1 MKKFYSTNLKRM
13 GGMLL
18 LLGLGI
24 AGSAT
29 ISAADLLSPGTI
41 DPANGSTVT
50 APLSGITLSNWG
62 DGAQFKGPSAEAYP
76 TATAT
81 LFITLEYNNTTSQ
94 LDFNSYI
101 KMANGN
107 PQINMKD
114 YGKEPGD
121 YKITVPEGFFS
132 FTVGGENT
140 TNSAIVLNYTVEV
153 EEEKPVELVTIKEN
167 VPFTLVGSQSLSY
180 QGVFTPSKTG
190 VLTISYDPAASVLS
204 TRPVL
209 FESDKEMAVQYTFK
223 NEGAEYCYDVVA
235 GEDYY
240 YLMGEFNP
248 FDCTLYKAG
257 TYTVTFSVAE
267 GSSNPGG
274 DDGGDTGDDD
284 DDDDDAAPIE
294 KYTFNGSEGTY
305 NAITGG
311 TVVMDWDIY
320 YDLQEEGMQ
329 PQDNTFKAVLMGN
342 NGQVSCTA
350 LSDAPTSLPGIP
362 LGFDFP
368 YAGNTFS
375 HILISTSGYVMLGGE
390 TISGILTGGPV
401 MDGHMGKFVFQRDV
415 YNVLGCVDQQSPTC
429 FDDTEISYLASDGT
443 MTVQYKNWG
452 FNKTMATSGAPID
465 MQIILKSDGTIEIV
479 FNNCDSLAAA
489 EGDYSGNQGPVY
501 VALKGATSTLMTLSD
516 ESDSDSIMNASWVS
530 ADAQPANSYLT
541 SSVPDGYTLSF
552 SPSNAT
558 VGVEG
563 LEVETADEEVVFYN
577 LGGVKVN
584 NPSNGI
590 YLMKKGNKVS
600 KVVVK

>member
-24 AGSAT
+24 AGSTT
-29 ISAADLLSPGTI
+29 ISADTLSPGTI
-41 DPANGSTVT
+41 TPANGSTVT
-50 APLSGITLSNWG
+50 ELKTISLTNWG
-62 DGAQFKGPSAEAYP
+62 
-76 TATAT
+76 TATAMAPTAEAMSGDVTGT
-81 LFITLEYNNTTSQ
+81 LTDGSGTSTPLQ
-94 LDFNSYI
+94 FDKEI
-101 KMANGN
+101 KMSLRPISWSIQLGDLATA
-107 PQINMKD
+107 
-114 YGKEPGD
+114 PGE
-121 YKITVPEGFFS
+121 YTITVPEGFVN
-132 FTVGGENT
+132 FTVDGENVP
-140 TNSAIVLNYTVEV
+140 NAAISLKYTV
-153 EEEKPVELVTIKEN
+153 EEEKPVELVTIEEN
-167 VPFTLVGSQSLSY
+167 DPITLVGSQSLSY

-190 VLTISYDPAASVLS
+190 VLTISYDPAATVLS
-204 TRPVL
+204 GRPVL
-209 FESDKEMAVQYTFK
+209 FESDKEMAVQYTY
-223 NEGAEYCYDVVA
+223 NDEGTEYYYDVEA

-240 YLMGEFNP
+240 YLMGDFNP
-248 FDCTLYKAG
+248 FGKNNTLYKAG

-284 DDDDDAAPIE
+284 DDDDEAAPIE

-320 YDLQEEGMQ
+320 SDLQEEGMQ
-329 PQDNTFKAVLMGN
+329 PEDNTFKAVLMGN

-350 LSDAPTSLPGIP
+350 LPDAPTSLPGIP

-390 TISGILTGGPV
+390 TISGILTGGLI

-452 FNKTMATSGAPID
+452 FNKTMATNGAPID

-584 NPSNGI
+584 NPSKGI

>member
-24 AGSAT
+24 AGSTT
-29 ISAADLLSPGTI
+29 ISADTLSPGTI
-41 DPANGSTVT
+41 TPANGSTVT
-50 APLSGITLSNWG
+50 ELKTISLTNWG
-62 DGAQFKGPSAEAYP
+62 
-76 TATAT
+76 TATAMAPTTEAMNGTVTGT
-81 LFITLEYNNTTSQ
+81 LTDGSGTSTPLQ
-94 LDFNSYI
+94 FDKEI
-101 KMANGN
+101 KMSLRPIGWSIQLGDLATAT
-107 PQINMKD
+107 
-114 YGKEPGD
+114 GD
-121 YKITVPEGFFS
+121 YTISVPEGFVI
-132 FTVGGENT
+132 FTVDGEDVP
-140 TNSAIVLNYTVEV
+140 SAAISLKYTV
-153 EEEKPVELVTIKEN
+153 EEEKPVELVTIEEN
-167 VPFTLVGSQSLSY
+167 VPITLVGSQSLSY

-190 VLTISYDPAASVLS
+190 VLTISYDPAATVLS

-209 FESDKEMAVQYTFK
+209 FESDKDMAVAYTY
-223 NEGAEYCYDVVA
+223 NDEATEYYYDVEA

-240 YLMGEFNP
+240 YLMGDFNP
-248 FDCTLYKAG
+248 FNYTLYKAG

-329 PQDNTFKAVLMGN
+329 PEDNTFKAVLMGN

-390 TISGILTGGPV
+390 TISGILTGGLI

-429 FDDTEISYLASDGT
+429 FDDTEISYLASDGS

-479 FNNCDSLAAA
+479 FNNCDSLTAA